1 MNKPLAFS
9 LIAFALMAAP
19 AAAAPIC
26 SGSFGLDLE
35 IYSEADLNDYNYNIL
50 RGNGVDVVRT
60 EIWGGC
66 IRAFVRLEDGS
77 EQMQF
82 FDPQGFRRVE

>member
-19 AAAAPIC
+19 AVAAPIC
-26 SGSFGLDLE
+26 SGSFGLDRE
-35 IYSEADLNDYNYNIL
+35 IFSEEELNEYNYNIL
-50 RGNGVDVVRT
+50 RSNGVNVIRAEV
-60 EIWGGC
+60 WGGC